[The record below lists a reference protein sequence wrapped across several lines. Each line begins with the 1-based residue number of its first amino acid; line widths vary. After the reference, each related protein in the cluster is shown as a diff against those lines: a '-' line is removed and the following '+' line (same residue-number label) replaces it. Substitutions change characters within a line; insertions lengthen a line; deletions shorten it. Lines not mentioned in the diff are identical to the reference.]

1 VPEFARTTTV
11 GQLLEAKGKDLSLE
25 LLSGK
30 KSLCREIV
38 KASVN
43 RPGLALD
50 GHLENFRAEIVQII
64 GRGEYA
70 FCAKLPP
77 RTLKTNFKKML
88 CTDTAVPCVIVTA
101 GMKVLN
107 GISQACKEAGV
118 PLLTTSLDTSTF
130 VSELIAYLDDCT
142 SPRTH
147 VHGVLVKV
155 SGLGVLIR
163 GDAGIGKSECALE
176 LIKRGHILVAD
187 DVVEIQ
193 RRRGGVLAGSCPP
206 MLQHYMEVRGLG
218 ILDVE
223 LLFGVGSAMD
233 SSPIEMEVNLITPA
247 DGFMD
252 RLGIEQ
258 QKTAILG
265 TEINS
270 LTIPVTPGRNLAVLI
285 EVAALNQRL
294 KGQGIITAQEF
305 NRKLLQRMKG
315 QKNAAKQKR

>member
-1 VPEFARTTTV
+1 MTEFERSITV
-11 GQLLEAKGKDLSLE
+11 AKLIQDQSKELDLEILLGQKYTK
-25 LLSGK
+25 
-30 KSLCREIV
+30 REIS

-43 RPGLALD
+43 RPGLAMD
-50 GHLENFRAEIVQII
+50 GHLENFRGELIQII

-70 FCAKLPP
+70 FCAKLPAK
-77 RTLKTNFKKML
+77 RLKANFKKML
-88 CTDTAVPCVIVTA
+88 RADKVPCVIVTA
-101 GMKVLN
+101 GMKVLPA
-107 GISQACKEAGV
+107 IKQACLEEKV
-118 PLLTTSLDTSTF
+118 PLLTTSMDTSYF
-130 VSELIAYLDDCT
+130 VSELIAYLDENT

-155 SGLGVLIR
+155 SGLGVLIK

-193 RRRGGVLAGSCPP
+193 KMRGGHLVGSCPP

-218 ILDVE
+218 IIDVE
-223 LLFGVGSAMD
+223 LLFGVGS
-233 SSPIEMEVNLITPA
+233 SIESAPVEMVVNLIAPT
-247 DGFMD
+247 GQID

-258 QKTAILG
+258 EKTAILG
-265 TEINS
+265 KEVNA

-294 KGQGIITAQEF
+294 KSQGISSAKEF
-305 NRKLLQRMKG
+305 SKKILRQMKEG
-315 QKNAAKQKR
+315 KKDNEK

>member
-1 VPEFARTTTV
+1 MTEFERSVTV
-11 GQLLEAKGKDLSLE
+11 AKMVEDQGKDLCLE
-25 LLSGK
+25 VLLGQK
-30 KSLCREIV
+30 YTKREIF

-43 RPGLALD
+43 RPGLAMD
-50 GHLENFRAEIVQII
+50 GHLENFRGELVQII

-70 FCAKLPP
+70 FCAKLPYQ
-77 RTLKTNFKKML
+77 RLKANFKKML
-88 CTDTAVPCVIVTA
+88 RADKVPCVIVTA
-101 GMKVLN
+101 GMKVLPA
-107 GISQACKEAGV
+107 IKQACQEEKV
-118 PLLTTSLDTSTF
+118 PLLTTSMDTSSF
-130 VSELIAYLDDCT
+130 ISELIAYLDDNT

-193 RRRGGVLAGSCPP
+193 KMRGGHLVGSCPP

-218 ILDVE
+218 ILDIE
-223 LLFGVGSAMD
+223 LLFGIGSSIESA
-233 SSPIEMEVNLITPA
+233 PIEMEVNLIAPT
-247 DGFMD
+247 GSID

-258 QKTAILG
+258 QKDNILG
-265 TEINS
+265 VEINA

-294 KGQGIITAQEF
+294 KSQGISSAKEF
-305 NRKLLQRMKG
+305 SKRLLKQMKNG
-315 QKNAAKQKR
+315 KGPKNEK

>member
-1 VPEFARTTTV
+1 MPEFARSVTV
-11 GQLLEAKGKDLSLE
+11 AQMLEAKGKDLSLE
-25 LLSGK
+25 LLCGEEY
-30 KSLCREIV
+30 LNREIA
-38 KASVN
+38 KPSLN

-50 GHLENFRAEIVQII
+50 GHLENFRADVIQIM

-70 FCAKLPP
+70 FCAKLSYKK
-77 RTLKTNFKKML
+77 LKANLKKMFKSGPI
-88 CTDTAVPCVIVTA
+88 PCVIVTA
-101 GMKVLN
+101 GMKVLP
-107 GISQACKEAGV
+107 GIKQACKEEKL
-118 PLLTTSLDTSTF
+118 PLLTTSLDTATL
-130 VSELIAYLDDCT
+130 VAELIAYLDDCI

-155 SGLGVLIR
+155 SGMGVLIR

-193 RRRGGVLAGSCPP
+193 RRRGQMLIGSCPE
-206 MLQHYMEVRGLG
+206 MLKHYMEVRGLG

-223 LLFGVGSAMD
+223 LLFGVGAAMD
-233 SSPIEMEVNLITPA
+233 STPIEMEVNLVAPNGVI
-247 DGFMD
+247 D

-258 QKTAILG
+258 QKSSILG
-265 TEINS
+265 VEVNA

-294 KGQGIITAQEF
+294 KGQGISSAKEF
-305 NRKLLQRMKG
+305 NKKLLDKMKS
-315 QKNAAKQKR
+315 KQGK

>member
-1 VPEFARTTTV
+1 MAEFERTITV
-11 GQLLEAKGKDLSLE
+11 AQLLQDQSKELDLE
-25 LLSGK
+25 VLLGQK
-30 KSLCREIV
+30 YTKREIS

-43 RPGLALD
+43 RPGLAMD
-50 GHLENFRAEIVQII
+50 GHLENFRGELIQII

-70 FCAKLPP
+70 FCAKLPYNK
-77 RTLKTNFKKML
+77 LKANFKKML
-88 CTDTAVPCVIVTA
+88 RADKVPCVIVTA
-101 GMKVLN
+101 GMKVLPA
-107 GISQACKEAGV
+107 IKQACLEEKV
-118 PLLTTSLDTSTF
+118 PLLTTSMDTAVF
-130 VSELIAYLDDCT
+130 ISELIAYLDEMT

-187 DVVEIQ
+187 DVVEVQ
-193 RRRGGVLAGSCPP
+193 KMRGGHLVGSCPP

-218 ILDVE
+218 IIDVE
-223 LLFGVGSAMD
+223 LLFGVASTTE
-233 SSPIEMEVNLITPA
+233 SSPIEMEVNLIAPT
-247 DGFMD
+247 GEID

-258 QKTAILG
+258 QKTTILG
-265 TEINS
+265 VEINA

-294 KGQGIITAQEF
+294 KSQGVSSAKEF
-305 NRKLLQRMKG
+305 SKKLLKQMKEG
-315 QKNAAKQKR
+315 KSEKSGK

>member
-1 VPEFARTTTV
+1 MPEFARSITV
-11 GQLLEAKGKDLSLE
+11 AQLLEDKGKDLCLE
-25 LLSGK
+25 LLCGQEY
-30 KSLCREIV
+30 LNREIN
-38 KASVN
+38 KPSIN

-50 GHLENFRAEIVQII
+50 GHLENFRAEVIQIM

-70 FCAKLPP
+70 FCAKLSYQK
-77 RTLKTNFKKML
+77 LKANLKKMFKAG
-88 CTDTAVPCVIVTA
+88 TVPCVIVTA
-101 GMKVLN
+101 GMKVLS
-107 GISQACKEAGV
+107 GIRQACKEGKI
-118 PLLTTSLDTSTF
+118 PLITTSLDTAALS
-130 VSELIAYLDDCT
+130 SEIIAYLDDCI

-155 SGLGVLIR
+155 SGMGVLIR

-193 RRRGGVLAGSCPP
+193 RRRGNSLLGSCPP
-206 MLQHYMEVRGLG
+206 MLKHYMEVRGLG

-223 LLFGVGSAMD
+223 LLFGVGAAMD
-233 SSPIEMEVNLITPA
+233 STPIEMEVNLVAPTGEI
-247 DGFMD
+247 D

-258 QKTAILG
+258 QKSNLLG
-265 TEINS
+265 VEINA

-294 KGQGIITAQEF
+294 KGQGISSAKEF
-305 NRKLLQRMKG
+305 NKKLLERMKG
-315 QKNAAKQKR
+315 KKNGTETA

>member
-1 VPEFARTTTV
+1 MPEFARTITV
-11 GQLLEAKGKDLSLE
+11 SQLLEAKGKELSLG
-25 LLSGK
+25 LLCGK
-30 KSLCREIV
+30 KNIHREIT
-38 KASVN
+38 KSGVN

-50 GHLENFRAEIVQII
+50 GHLENFRAEIIQII

-70 FCAKLPP
+70 FCAKLAY
-77 RTLKTNFKKML
+77 TVLKANFKKML
-88 CTDTAVPCVIVTA
+88 KTDTVPCVIVTA
-101 GMKVLN
+101 GMKVLP
-107 GISQACKEAGV
+107 GISQACKDEEV
-118 PLLTTSLDTSTF
+118 PLLTTSLDTASF
-130 VSELIAYLDDCT
+130 VSELIAYLDDCI

-193 RRRGGVLAGSCPP
+193 RRRGHILMGSCPP
-206 MLQHYMEVRGLG
+206 MLKHYMEVRGLG
-218 ILDVE
+218 IIDVE
-223 LLFGVGSAMD
+223 LLFGVGSSMD
-233 SSPIEMEVNLITPA
+233 STQVEMEVNLVSPTGTI
-247 DGFMD
+247 D

-258 QKTAILG
+258 QKTSLLG
-265 TEINS
+265 VEINS

-294 KGQGIITAQEF
+294 KGQGISSAQEF
-305 NRKLLQRMKG
+305 NKKLLQKMKG
-315 QKNAAKQKR
+315 RKTEQNKNGAK

>member
-1 VPEFARTTTV
+1 MPEFARSVTV
-11 GQLLEAKGKDLSLE
+11 AQMLEAKGKDLSLE
-25 LLSGK
+25 LLCGEEY
-30 KSLCREIV
+30 LNREIA
-38 KASVN
+38 KPSLN

-50 GHLENFRAEIVQII
+50 GHLENFRADVIQIM

-70 FCAKLPP
+70 FCAKLSYKK
-77 RTLKTNFKKML
+77 LKANLKKMFKSGPI
-88 CTDTAVPCVIVTA
+88 PCVIVTA
-101 GMKVLN
+101 GMKVLP
-107 GISQACKEAGV
+107 GIKQACKEEKL
-118 PLLTTSLDTSTF
+118 PLLTTSLDTATL
-130 VSELIAYLDDCT
+130 VAELIAYLDDCI

-155 SGLGVLIR
+155 SGMGVLIR

-193 RRRGGVLAGSCPP
+193 RRRGQILIGSCPA
-206 MLQHYMEVRGLG
+206 MLKHYMEVRGLG

-223 LLFGVGSAMD
+223 LLFGVGAAMD
-233 SSPIEMEVNLITPA
+233 STPIEMEVNLVAPNGVI
-247 DGFMD
+247 D

-258 QKTAILG
+258 QKTSILG
-265 TEINS
+265 VEVNA

-294 KGQGIITAQEF
+294 KGQGISSAKEF
-305 NRKLLQRMKG
+305 NKKLLDKMKS
-315 QKNAAKQKR
+315 KQGK

>member
-1 VPEFARTTTV
+1 MPEFARSITIAK
-11 GQLLEAKGKDLSLE
+11 LLEAKGEDLSLK
-25 LLSGK
+25 LLCADK
-30 KSLCREIV
+30 KGLEREIT

-50 GHLENFRAEIVQII
+50 GHMENYRAEIIQII

-77 RTLKTNFKKML
+77 KKLELNIKKML
-88 CTDTAVPCVIVTA
+88 ESGAVPCIIITA
-101 GMKVLN
+101 GMRVLPS
-107 GISQACKEAGV
+107 IKKACCEHHV
-118 PLLTTSLDTSTF
+118 PLLSTSMDTASF
-130 VSELIAYLDDCT
+130 VAELIAYLDEAT

-155 SGLGVLIR
+155 SGMGVLIR

-187 DVVEIQ
+187 DIVEVQ
-193 RRRGGVLAGSCPP
+193 RRRGNVLIGTCPP

-218 ILDVE
+218 ILDIE
-223 LLFGVGSAMD
+223 LLFGVGSSID
-233 SSPIEMEVNLITPA
+233 TSTIEMEVNLVAPTGAI
-247 DGFMD
+247 D

-258 QKTAILG
+258 QTTCLLG
-265 TEINS
+265 AQINS

-294 KGQGIITAQEF
+294 KGQGISSAKEF
-305 NRKLLQRMKG
+305 TQKLLTKMKG
-315 QKNAAKQKR
+315 KKNGSK

>member
-1 VPEFARTTTV
+1 MAEFERTITV
-11 GQLLEAKGKDLSLE
+11 AQLLQDQSKELSLE
-25 LLSGK
+25 VLLGQK
-30 KSLCREIV
+30 YTKREIS

-43 RPGLALD
+43 RPGLAMD
-50 GHLENFRAEIVQII
+50 GHLENFRGELIQII

-70 FCAKLPP
+70 FCAKLPYA
-77 RTLKTNFKKML
+77 RLKANFKKML
-88 CTDTAVPCVIVTA
+88 RADKVPCVIVTA
-101 GMKVLN
+101 GMKVLPA
-107 GISQACKEAGV
+107 IKQACLDEKV
-118 PLLTTSLDTSTF
+118 PLLTTSMDTAVF
-130 VSELIAYLDDCT
+130 ISELIAYLDENT

-187 DVVEIQ
+187 DVVEVQ
-193 RRRGGVLAGSCPP
+193 KMRGGHLVGSCPP

-218 ILDVE
+218 IIDVE
-223 LLFGVGSAMD
+223 LLFGVASTTESSA
-233 SSPIEMEVNLITPA
+233 IEMEVNLIAPT
-247 DGFMD
+247 GEID

-258 QKTAILG
+258 QKTTILG
-265 TEINS
+265 VEINS

-294 KGQGIITAQEF
+294 KSQGVSSAKEF
-305 NRKLLQRMKG
+305 SKKLLKQMKSG
-315 QKNAAKQKR
+315 KGEKYGK

>member
-1 VPEFARTTTV
+1 MAEFERTITV
-11 GQLLEAKGKDLSLE
+11 AKLIEDQGKELNLEVLLGQKYAAK
-25 LLSGK
+25 
-30 KSLCREIV
+30 REIS

-43 RPGLALD
+43 RPGLAMD
-50 GHLENFRAEIVQII
+50 GHLENFRGELVQII

-70 FCAKLPP
+70 FCAKISYQK
-77 RTLKTNFKKML
+77 LKANFKKML
-88 CTDTAVPCVIVTA
+88 RADKVPCVIVTS
-101 GMKVLN
+101 GMKVLPA
-107 GISQACKEAGV
+107 IKQACLEEKV
-118 PLLTTSLDTSTF
+118 PLLTTSMDTAIF
-130 VSELIAYLDDCT
+130 ISELIAYLDENT

-147 VHGVLVKV
+147 VHGVLIKV

-193 RRRGGVLAGSCPP
+193 KMRGGHLVGSCPP

-223 LLFGVGSAMD
+223 LLFGVGSSIESA
-233 SSPIEMEVNLITPA
+233 PIEMEVNLIAPT
-247 DGFMD
+247 GEID

-258 QKTAILG
+258 QKTTILG
-265 TEINS
+265 VEVNA

-294 KGQGIITAQEF
+294 KSQGISSSKEF
-305 NRKLLQRMKG
+305 SKKLLRQMKEG
-315 QKNAAKQKR
+315 RVKDGK

>member
-1 VPEFARTTTV
+1 MAEFERTITV
-11 GQLLEAKGKDLSLE
+11 AQLLIDQSKELNLE
-25 LLSGK
+25 ILLGQK
-30 KSLCREIV
+30 YTKREIS

-43 RPGLALD
+43 RPGLAMD
-50 GHLENFRAEIVQII
+50 GHLENFRGELIQII

-70 FCAKLPP
+70 FCAKLPAS
-77 RTLKTNFKKML
+77 RLKANFKKML
-88 CTDTAVPCVIVTA
+88 RADKVPCVIVTA
-101 GMKVLN
+101 GMKVLPA
-107 GISQACKEAGV
+107 IKEACLEEKV
-118 PLLTTSLDTSTF
+118 PLLTTSMDTAIF
-130 VSELIAYLDDCT
+130 ISELIAYLDEMT

-187 DVVEIQ
+187 DVVEVQ
-193 RRRGGVLAGSCPP
+193 KMRGGHLVGSCPP

-223 LLFGVGSAMD
+223 LLFGVASTTE
-233 SSPIEMEVNLITPA
+233 SSPIEMEVNLIAPT
-247 DGFMD
+247 GEID

-258 QKTAILG
+258 QKTSILG
-265 TEINS
+265 VEINA

-294 KGQGIITAQEF
+294 KSQGISSAKEF
-305 NRKLLQRMKG
+305 SKKILKEMKNG
-315 QKNAAKQKR
+315 KGKKNGK